1 MERCIICKK
10 MINHNYRSKRTC
22 GETEC
27 QSKYEKIKD
36 RVWHKANKE
45 LKERHRKEFLS
56 IFKSLL
62 DKKQKIEGK
71 K

>member
-1 MERCIICKK
+1 MKNKILCPKCRK
-10 MINHNYRSKRTC
+10 
-22 GETEC
+22 
-27 QSKYEKIKD
+27 KIKD

-71 K
+71 RK